1 MPRIVDADPD
11 RPDRNERN
19 DRNININERI
29 SQGNAWGEL
38 FKAMPWFIWATPVW
52 LILGLICLAIWHEG
66 INGFSSSVMG
76 WLSLVPWVV
85 GIISGIKG
93 AMWIYNTFHRICT
106 ETYNRRL
113 LASNVRKVDQSVLA
127 LEKKNR
133 LLDAELA
140 IALQIAGSIDKLI
153 DNGSAFKYAKM
164 TLDVQGRP
172 GQQTIVSPVPGQQG
186 QIAGPAPLALGPAG
200 SLPEAVSYEDVEGQI
215 PAGHSLMG
223 VSSDSVETTEF
234 GNLMTM
240 WICGGS
246 STGKSNTVG
255 IKIEEAIE
263 NGRNLGIL
271 CIDYHA
277 NKKDS
282 LYNKIKEYEDLFL
295 MPVARDEASAM
306 AMLERYL
313 NEFMRRR
320 GLPEEEQEQ
329 LDDMLLVVDEVPAV
343 IEDEQIAPLLKRIAR
358 LCGRESRGFGMFG
371 WFISQNAVGLA
382 WLRNVALTVIAHKML
397 MLNEAELACNQHKDI
412 ARDMENWPIGRVVVY
427 GLRFKG
433 IKVLQMPYRGGRL
446 SRVVDSKNNEPEE
459 VTLVDAV
466 DVQPGDDHQ
475 QQEEQTTSNV
485 IPALSGDLRT
495 VYDACQQLQSL
506 GERIS
511 TRAIERLTKID
522 KDKANGLL
530 HRLAAMGYIPP
541 RTNNKAV

>member
-11 RPDRNERN
+11 RNDRN
-19 DRNININERI
+19 DRNITVNERI
-29 SQGNAWGEL
+29 TQGNPIAEILKTIPL
-38 FKAMPWFIWATPVW
+38 FVWAAPGW
-52 LILGLICLAIWHEG
+52 ILAGLICLAIGKYG
-66 INGFSSSVMG
+66 INGFTNALFS
-76 WLSLVPWVV
+76 WLSIVPWIIGVV
-85 GIISGIKG
+85 SIIKG
-93 AMWIYNTFHRICT
+93 ILWAHNTFDMVMTKYH
-106 ETYNRRL
+106 NRRL

-140 IALQIAGSIDKLI
+140 IALQIAGSIDKLV
-153 DNGSAFKYAKM
+153 DKGSAFKYAKG
-164 TLDVQGRP
+164 TLDVL
-172 GQQTIVSPVPGQQG
+172 GQPNHTLISPVPNQQG
-186 QIAGPAPLALGPAG
+186 QIGAGPAPLALGPAS
-200 SLPEAVSYEDVEGQI
+200 SLPDAVNYEDIQEQV

-223 VSSDSVETTEF
+223 VSSDAVETTEF

-246 STGKSNTVG
+246 GGGKSNTVG

-295 MPVARDEASAM
+295 MPVARDEKEAM
-306 AMLERYL
+306 AVLERFYG
-313 NEFMRRR
+313 EFGRRR
-320 GLPEEEQEQ
+320 TVPEEEQDQ
-329 LDDMLLVVDEVPAV
+329 LSDVLLVVDEVPAV
-343 IEDEQIAPLLKRIAR
+343 VEDETIAPLLKKIAR

-382 WLRNVALTVIAHKML
+382 WLRNVALTVIAHKMV
-397 MLNEAELACNQHKDI
+397 MLNDAELACNQHKDI

-427 GLRFKG
+427 GMRFKG
-433 IKVLQMPYRGGRL
+433 IKVLQMPFKGGRL
-446 SRVVDSKNNEPEE
+446 SRVVDSSNNESEE

-466 DVQPGDDHQ
+466 DVQPGDDRA
-475 QQEEQTTSNV
+475 QEEQTTSNV

-495 VYDACQQLQSL
+495 VYEACQQLQAAN
-506 GERIS
+506 ERIS

-541 RTNNKAV
+541 RTKAV